1 MTIHHE
7 GKNTI
12 IITAV
17 SLLLFNSSVFVFF
30 CDCPLIMSLSVLISL
45 FILFVIIFFF
55 RKPNRK
61 SVTDDNGVISPA
73 DGKIVVIEK
82 VKENEYFKDERIQ
95 VSVFMSVWNVHINRF
110 PVSGKI
116 KYLKYHEG
124 NYFLA
129 RNPKSSVENERTTVV
144 IETQNGIEI
153 MYRQIAGIMARRI
166 VYYAEEGKNVKQS
179 EESGF
184 IKFGSRVDIFLPTDS
199 EIKVKTGDKVKG
211 SISLIAKLSQ

>member
-17 SLLLFNSSVFVFF
+17 SLLLFNTSVFVFF

-61 SVTDDNGVISPA
+61 PVTDDNGVISPA

-124 NYFLA
+124 NYLLA
-129 RNPKSSVENERTTVV
+129 RNPKSSEKNERTTVV

-166 VYYAEEGKNVKQS
+166 VYYAEEGKSVKQS